1 MRIDNYTN
9 KKTQQANNRINQAVK
24 NIVPNDPIMASI
36 FADTATTTLQEQI
49 SAESGRGNPVKDTG
63 VDPMSLFENA
73 GNWAALA
80 FAEKPTNR

>member
-1 MRIDNYTN
+1 MQT
-9 KKTQQANNRINQAVK
+9 AK

-49 SAESGRGNPVKDTG
+49 SAESGRSGVPTKDTG

-73 GNWAALA
+73 GNWATLA
-80 FAEKPTNR
+80 FAETPAKR